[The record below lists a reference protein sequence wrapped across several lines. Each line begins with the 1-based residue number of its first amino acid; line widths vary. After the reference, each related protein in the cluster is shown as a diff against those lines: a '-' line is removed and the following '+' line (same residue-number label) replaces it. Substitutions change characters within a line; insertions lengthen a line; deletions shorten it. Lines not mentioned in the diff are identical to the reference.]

1 MLRFVV
7 CADGIGGAEAFRH
20 SAFACG
26 IQIIVSITFFND
38 QRDFTSEVN
47 ELERSDARV
56 IVLFAQA
63 GDVGLFMR
71 TAFEAGVGGPGFLW
85 FGGNAP
91 TNSDTWLSDVGGMK
105 DNPTLRLDVMK
116 GYLGMTP
123 SRGVGSAAYLQ
134 YLARLSALGGRG
146 GANSTDCNLETDHDG
161 NYIWAQVR

>member
-7 CADGIGGAEAFRH
+7 WADGIGGAEAFRH
-20 SAFACG
+20 SAFAFG
-26 IQIIVSITFFND
+26 IQIVVSITIFND
-38 QRDFTSEVN
+38 QRDFTSELS
-47 ELERSDARV
+47 ELGRSDARI
-56 IVLFAQA
+56 IVVFTQA
-63 GDVGLFMR
+63 GDAGLFMR

-123 SRGVGSAAYLQ
+123 SRGVGSAAYNQ

-146 GANSTDCNLETDHDG
+146 AGNSTECNLEMDHDG
-161 NYIWAQVR
+161 NFIWAQVC